1 MSTLYEK
8 YGAETIAGVVKL
20 FYQNL
25 EKSPL
30 ISPAFQGIEK
40 EKLIEFQ
47 IEYFKK
53 QMGGPETDLSRF
65 ANTPHRLPIS
75 DDLFM
80 DVAEILENTLIASKI
95 EGEDIEMVLSLVA
108 QSRTNS

>member
-8 YGAETIAGVVKL
+8 YGEEKISAVVKL
-20 FYQNL
+20 FYKNL
-25 EKSPL
+25 EKSPT
-30 ISPAFQGIEK
+30 IAPAFQGIDR

-65 ANTPHRLPIS
+65 ANSPHKLPVS
-75 DDLFM
+75 DELFM
-80 DVAEILENTLIASKI
+80 DVAEILEATLISAKI
-95 EGEDIEMVLSLVA
+95 ESEDIETVLSLVA
-108 QSRTNS
+108 QSRI